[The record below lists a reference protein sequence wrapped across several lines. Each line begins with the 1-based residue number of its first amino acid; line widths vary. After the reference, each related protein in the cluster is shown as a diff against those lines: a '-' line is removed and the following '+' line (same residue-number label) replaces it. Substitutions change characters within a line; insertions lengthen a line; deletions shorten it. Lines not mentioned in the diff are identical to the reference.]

1 MSGVSARTSLSPRG
15 EPGGLVARNRELAHL
30 DHLLWKAR
38 AGSGSAVV
46 LRGEPGV
53 GKSALL
59 EATVARASDFG
70 IVQLRGTALDDTAG
84 LPREWPTQVL
94 DLLSAQEG
102 RGLAEIGEDRSDRPG
117 QPTVPSR
124 LQAATTDALRSLFG
138 AVQTPTLVTVD
149 DCQLLPPW
157 FPVALGQAVTTT
169 LADAPVALVLAW
181 RDTPH
186 MPTLEIGLP
195 QVPEHRL
202 EGLNHQ
208 QAASLLR
215 QAHGQVPIER
225 VLNALLAATAGNP
238 AALLEAVGRLGAEQL
253 NGWRPLPEPLPMG
266 ELLAAAFSERLSDL
280 SLDIR
285 KSVAAAAAGRLPVS
299 VLDAALSTLGL
310 GIEALRPA
318 QKAGILSIR
327 GDRLDFAHPLVRA
340 AAFSQMSDTFR
351 SEVHSAISE
360 AFNARGNV
368 EQSAFF
374 AGQRARRDE
383 SVARLYSQSAR
394 IALDRGDPEAAAR
407 HEELASDFGA
417 SDDASALHL
426 SRAAALWITVGEVGR
441 ARVCVDRAAGLAS
454 SLRIDADVR
463 YQGARARLAGDLGA
477 EVADEMLV
485 AAKLCESDTPYRAVL
500 MLVDT
505 VACKLMNGCSDD
517 SGGVAERALELSRA
531 VSSHAEALAQA
542 TLGTVRVFE
551 GARAA
556 TEQDVDIVAATSLLI
571 GQIQQFPA
579 SPQLAFVI
587 GAGLLQ
593 VGMTEQALRWARW
606 IEDCSDTVGDRALV
620 AVPALLRA
628 TAAVSSGQLADA
640 IRDAG
645 AAAEFSERS
654 GQRTLLARALGILTE
669 AHGAHG
675 AYDSGFECAAK
686 LFGLPG
692 EMGRAPRVQAL
703 TTLAG
708 LELQRGRASSAFA
721 WLGAADDDAVP
732 QVGLQAAHPTHD
744 AVRAQWAPAAA
755 QVMLLG
761 RRRAQAGSLREV
773 VERARRDEAVH
784 RAWSPWIEGICTEDT
799 DEALELFATAAEAL
813 AGLPLLAA
821 QVELCSGVR
830 LGEAG
835 RREAGR
841 ERVLGALNAF
851 DHMGAQGWV
860 ELAERELAL
869 LPDDGS
875 GSSSGRLD
883 ELETFDLGD
892 TAFATV
898 RPASRSEEAP
908 WEISVLGGFS
918 VHRFGQ
924 PVSLPLSLAAQGLKI
939 VTINQRIPV
948 DELVELLWPEAG
960 PGVGTRRL
968 RNVLWRVRAA
978 SGELLVRDDN
988 FIRLADDAVTD
999 IAQFRR
1005 LAESALDRET
1015 EPDTAA
1021 RMARDALVLYRGEL
1035 LPGDRYADWAAGVRE
1050 SLARGHI
1057 QLLDLLLNDA
1067 LAHQH
1072 IQEALA
1078 LLERLIEADPYEEHH
1093 YVQAAELEVQTGNR
1107 RRAIYTLDRAQ
1118 RTLSELGVPPS
1129 RGLLA
1134 VRSTL
1139 VSD

>member
-1 MSGVSARTSLSPRG
+1 
-15 EPGGLVARNRELAHL
+15 VARNRELAHL

-59 EATVARASDFG
+59 EATVARAGDFG
-70 IVQLRGTALDDTAG
+70 SIQLRGTALGETTG
-84 LPREWPTQVL
+84 LPREWPTPVVE
-94 DLLSAQEG
+94 LLGDQGS
-102 RGLAEIGEDRSDRPG
+102 RGLSELGEEGLGGPG
-117 QPTVPSR
+117 QALVPAR
-124 LQAATTDALRSLFG
+124 LQAAATEALRSLCTN
-138 AVQTPTLVTVD
+138 VQSPTLITID

-157 FPVALGQAVTTT
+157 FPVAIGQAVTTS
-169 LADAPVALVLAW
+169 LAEAPIALVMAW

-186 MPTLEIGLP
+186 MPTLELGLP

-202 EGLNHQ
+202 EGLSVQ
-208 QAASLLR
+208 QASTLLR

-225 VLNALLAATAGNP
+225 VLHALLAATGGNP
-238 AALLEAVGRLGAEQL
+238 AALLDAVARLGAEQL
-253 NGWRPLPEPLPMG
+253 HGWRPLPEPLPMG
-266 ELLAAAFSERLSDL
+266 ELLAAAFAERLADL

-299 VLDAALSTLGL
+299 VLDSTLETLGL

-318 QKAGILSIR
+318 QKAGILTIR

-340 AAFSQMSDTFR
+340 AAFQIMPEDFRRTVHAAIAESFSD
-351 SEVHSAISE
+351 
-360 AFNARGNV
+360 RGNV
-368 EQSAFF
+368 ELSAFF
-374 AGQRARRDE
+374 AGQRSGRDE

-407 HEELASDFGA
+407 HEELASDFGDT
-417 SDDASALHL
+417 DDASALHL
-426 SRAAALWITVGEVGR
+426 SRAASLWITVGEVGR
-441 ARVCVDRAAGLAS
+441 ARLCVDRAAGLAS

-463 YQGARARLAGDLGA
+463 YQGARARLAGDLSA

-485 AAKLCESDTPYRAVL
+485 AAKLCESETPYRAVL

-517 SGGVAERALELSRA
+517 SGGVAERALELSHA
-531 VSSHAEALAQA
+531 VSSHAEALAKA
-542 TLGTVRVFE
+542 TLGAVRIFE

-556 TEQDVDIVAATSLLI
+556 AEHDIDIMAATSLLI

-587 GAGLLQ
+587 GAALLQ

-628 TAAVSSGQLADA
+628 SAAVSVGQLADA
-640 IRDAG
+640 VRDAG

-654 GQRTLLARALGILTE
+654 GQRTLLARALGTLTE

-675 AYDSGFECAAK
+675 SYDSGFECAAK

-703 TTLAG
+703 TTLAS

-732 QVGLQAAHPTHD
+732 KVGLRAANPAHD
-744 AVRAQWAPAAA
+744 AVRAQSAPAAA
-755 QVMLLG
+755 VVMLLG
-761 RRRAQAGSLREV
+761 RRRAQATTLREV
-773 VERARRDEAVH
+773 VERARRDEGVH
-784 RAWSPWIEGICTEDT
+784 PAWSPWIEGICTEDP
-799 DEALELFATAAEAL
+799 DEASDLLRAAQEAL
-813 AGLPLLAA
+813 VGLPLLVAE
-821 QVELCSGVR
+821 VELCRGVR
-830 LGEAG
+830 LAEAG
-835 RREAGR
+835 RREVAR
-841 ERVLGALNAF
+841 EHVLAALTQF
-851 DHMGAQGWV
+851 ESLGAQGWV
-860 ELAERELAL
+860 ELAERELTL
-869 LPDDGS
+869 LPSDASGPEVLVRADGF
-875 GSSSGRLD
+875 
-883 ELETFDLGD
+883 ELSEAQFPTI
-892 TAFATV
+892 
-898 RPASRSEEAP
+898 RPATRSEEAP

-939 VTINQRIPV
+939 VTIHQRIPV

-1005 LAESALDRET
+1005 LTEQALDRET
-1015 EPDTAA
+1015 EPETAA

-1072 IQEALA
+1072 VQEALA

-1093 YVQAAELEVQTGNR
+1093 YVQAAELQVETGNR
-1107 RRAIYTLDRAQ
+1107 RRALYTLDRAQ

-1129 RGLLA
+1129 RGLLQ

>member
-1 MSGVSARTSLSPRG
+1 M
-15 EPGGLVARNRELAHL
+15 ARNRELAHL

-70 IVQLRGTALDDTAG
+70 IVQLRGTALEEPAG
-84 LPREWPTQVL
+84 LPREWPSQVL
-94 DLLSAQEG
+94 ELLGAHES
-102 RGLAEIGEDRSDRPG
+102 RGLSELGEEHGTRQSV
-117 QPTVPSR
+117 VPAR
-124 LQAATTDALRSLFG
+124 LQLATTEALRGLFG
-138 AVQTPTLVTVD
+138 SVQAPTLVTVD
-149 DCQLLPPW
+149 DCQLLPAW
-157 FPVALGQAVTTT
+157 FPVALGQAVTTS

-195 QVPEHRL
+195 QIPEHRL

-215 QAHGQVPIER
+215 QAHGHVPIER

-253 NGWRPLPEPLPMG
+253 NGWRPLPEPLPMSD
-266 ELLAAAFSERLSDL
+266 LLAAAFSERLSDL
-280 SLDIR
+280 SVDIR
-285 KSVAAAAAGRLPVS
+285 QSVAAAAAGRLPVS
-299 VLDAALSTLGL
+299 VLDSALSQLGL

-340 AAFSQMSDTFR
+340 AAFAQMPADFR
-351 SEVHSAISE
+351 AAVHAAIAE
-360 AFNARGNV
+360 AFSARGNV
-368 EQSAFF
+368 ELSAFF
-374 AGQRARRDE
+374 AGQMPRRDE
-383 SVARLYSQSAR
+383 AVARLYSQSAR

-417 SDDASALHL
+417 TDDASALHL

-454 SLRIDADVR
+454 SVRIDADVR
-463 YQGARARLAGDLGA
+463 YQGARARLAGDLSA

-505 VACKLMNGCSDD
+505 VACKLLNGCSDD

-531 VSSHAEALAQA
+531 VSSHAEALAKA

-556 TEQDVDIVAATSLLI
+556 AEHDIDIVAATSLLI

-628 TAAVSSGQLADA
+628 AAAVSAGQLADA

-645 AAAEFSERS
+645 AAAEFSERA
-654 GQRTLLARALGILTE
+654 GQRTLLARALGTLTE
-669 AHGAHG
+669 AHGAQG
-675 AYDSGFECAAK
+675 SYDSGFECAAK

-703 TTLAG
+703 TTLAS

-721 WLGAADDDAVP
+721 WLGAADDDGVP
-732 QVGLQAAHPTHD
+732 KVGLQAANPTHD
-744 AVRAQWAPAAA
+744 AVRAQFAPAAA

-761 RRRAQAGSLREV
+761 RRRAQAGTLREV
-773 VERARRDEAVH
+773 VERARRDDAVH
-784 RAWSPWIEGICTEDT
+784 RAWSPWIEGICTEDA
-799 DEALELFATAAEAL
+799 DEATELFAAAQEAL

-821 QVELCSGVR
+821 EVELCSGVR
-830 LGEAG
+830 LAEAG

-841 ERVLGALNAF
+841 ERVLGALGKF
-851 DHMGAQGWV
+851 DHLGAQGWV
-860 ELAERELAL
+860 ELAERELTL
-869 LPDDGS
+869 LPTDAGGGGAD
-875 GSSSGRLD
+875 RL
-883 ELETFDLGD
+883 EETETFELGNPP
-892 TAFATV
+892 FATV
-898 RPASRSEEAP
+898 RPGSRSEEAP
-908 WEISVLGGFS
+908 WEINVLGGFS
-918 VHRFGQ
+918 VQRFGR

-1005 LAESALDRET
+1005 LAEQALDRET
-1015 EPDTAA
+1015 EPETAA

-1067 LAHQH
+1067 LTHQH

-1129 RGLLA
+1129 RGFLA

>member
-1 MSGVSARTSLSPRG
+1 MAGVSARSALSPRG

-70 IVQLRGTALDDTAG
+70 IVQLRGTALDDAAG

-102 RGLAEIGEDRSDRPG
+102 RGLAELGDDRRDGVG
-117 QPTVPSR
+117 QSIVPAR

-169 LADAPVALVLAW
+169 LAAAPVALVLAW

-215 QAHGQVPIER
+215 QAHGHVPIER

-310 GIEALRPA
+310 GVEALRPA

-340 AAFSQMSDTFR
+340 AAFSQMSDGFR
-351 SEVHSAISE
+351 AEVHSAISE
-360 AFNARGNV
+360 AFSARGNV

-374 AGQRARRDE
+374 AGQRVRRDE
-383 SVARLYSQSAR
+383 SVARLYSQAR
-394 IALDRGDPEAAAR
+394 AHRARPRRPRGGGPR
-407 HEELASDFGA
+407 RGA
-417 SDDASALHL
+417 GVGLRRQRRRRAALHL

-441 ARVCVDRAAGLAS
+441 ARICVDRAAGLAS
-454 SLRIDADVR
+454 SVRIDADVR
-463 YQGARARLAGDLGA
+463 YQGARARLAGDLSA

-505 VACKLMNGCSDD
+505 VACKLLNGCSDD

-531 VSSHAEALAQA
+531 VSSHAEALAKA

-556 TEQDVDIVAATSLLI
+556 AEHDVDIVASTSLLI

-593 VGMTEQALRWARW
+593 IGMTEQALRWARW

-628 TAAVSSGQLADA
+628 TASVSAGQLADA

-703 TTLAG
+703 TTLAS

-732 QVGLQAAHPTHD
+732 KVGLRAAHPTHD

-761 RRRAQAGSLREV
+761 RRRAQARSLREV

-830 LGEAG
+830 LAEAG
-835 RREAGR
+835 RPRGGPRAR
-841 ERVLGALNAF
+841 ARPRSAPSTPWARR
-851 DHMGAQGWV
+851 A
-860 ELAERELAL
+860 
-869 LPDDGS
+869 
-875 GSSSGRLD
+875 GSSWPSASWRCSRPTARDRRATGSTSPTPTSSATPPSPRCGRPR
-883 ELETFDLGD
+883 
-892 TAFATV
+892 ARKR
-898 RPASRSEEAP
+898 RPGRSASSAASRS
-908 WEISVLGGFS
+908 
-918 VHRFGQ
+918 
-924 PVSLPLSLAAQGLKI
+924 
-939 VTINQRIPV
+939 T
-948 DELVELLWPEAG
+948 
-960 PGVGTRRL
+960 
-968 RNVLWRVRAA
+968 A
-978 SGELLVRDDN
+978 S
-988 FIRLADDAVTD
+988 A
-999 IAQFRR
+999 
-1005 LAESALDRET
+1005 S
-1015 EPDTAA
+1015 P
-1021 RMARDALVLYRGEL
+1021 
-1035 LPGDRYADWAAGVRE
+1035 
-1050 SLARGHI
+1050 S
-1057 QLLDLLLNDA
+1057 
-1067 LAHQH
+1067 
-1072 IQEALA
+1072 
-1078 LLERLIEADPYEEHH
+1078 
-1093 YVQAAELEVQTGNR
+1093 
-1107 RRAIYTLDRAQ
+1107 
-1118 RTLSELGVPPS
+1118 PS
-1129 RGLLA
+1129 RSAWPLRG
-1134 VRSTL
+1134 
-1139 VSD
+1139 

>member
-1 MSGVSARTSLSPRG
+1 MVGASARTGLAPRG

-59 EATVARASDFG
+59 EATVARAGDFG
-70 IVQLRGTALDDTAG
+70 VVQLRGTALENPSG
-84 LPREWPTQVL
+84 LPREWPSQVL
-94 DLLSAQEG
+94 ELLGAHES
-102 RGLAEIGEDRSDRPG
+102 RGLSELGEEGPARSV
-117 QPTVPSR
+117 VPAR
-124 LQAATTDALRSLFG
+124 LQLATTEALRSLFG
-138 AVQTPTLVTVD
+138 GVPSPTLITVD
-149 DCQLLPPW
+149 DCQLLPAW
-157 FPVALGQAVTTT
+157 FPAALGQAVTTS
-169 LADAPVALVLAW
+169 LAEAPVALVLAW

-215 QAHGQVPIER
+215 QAHGQVPTER
-225 VLNALLAATAGNP
+225 VLNALLAATGGNP
-238 AALLEAVGRLGAEQL
+238 AGLLEATGRLGAEQRS
-253 NGWRPLPEPLPMG
+253 GWRPLPEPLPMSDA
-266 ELLAAAFSERLSDL
+266 LAGAFSERLSDL
-280 SLDIR
+280 AGDIR
-285 KSVAAAAAGRLPVS
+285 QAVAAAAAGRLPVS
-299 VLDAALSTLGL
+299 VLDSTLATLGL
-310 GIEALRPA
+310 GLEALRPA
-318 QKAGILSIR
+318 QKAGILTIR
-327 GDRLDFAHPLVRA
+327 GERLDFAHPLVRA
-340 AAFSQMSDTFR
+340 AAFAQMPADFR
-351 SEVHSAISE
+351 AAVHAAISE
-360 AFNARGNV
+360 AYAARGNV
-368 EQSAFF
+368 ELSAFF
-374 AGQRARRDE
+374 AGQEPRRDE
-383 SVARLYSQSAR
+383 SVARLYTQSAR
-394 IALDRGDPEAAAR
+394 IALDRGDPETAAR

-417 SDDASALHL
+417 TDDASALHL

-463 YQGARARLAGDLGA
+463 YQGARARLAGDLSA

-485 AAKLCESDTPYRAVL
+485 AAKLCEADTPYRAVL

-505 VACKLMNGCSDD
+505 VACKLLNGCSDD

-556 TEQDVDIVAATSLLI
+556 AEQDIDIVAATSLLI

-593 VGMTEQALRWARW
+593 VGMTEQAQRWARW

-628 TAAVSSGQLADA
+628 TAAVGAGQLADA

-645 AAAEFSERS
+645 AAAEFSERA

-669 AHGAHG
+669 AHGAQG
-675 AYDSGFECAAK
+675 SYDSGFECAAR

-703 TTLAG
+703 TALAG

-732 QVGLQAAHPTHD
+732 AVGLQAAHPTHD

-755 QVMLLG
+755 EIMLLG

-784 RAWSPWIEGICTEDT
+784 PAWSPWIEGICTEDP
-799 DEALELFATAAEAL
+799 DEATDLLATAQVAL
-813 AGLPLLAA
+813 AGQPLLAA
-821 QVELCSGVR
+821 DVELCCGVR

-835 RREAGR
+835 RLEAGR
-841 ERVLGALNAF
+841 EHVLNALSEF
-851 DHMGAQGWV
+851 EHLGAQGRV
-860 ELAERELAL
+860 ELAERELAH
-869 LPDDGS
+869 LPGDGS
-875 GSSSGRLD
+875 VAGASADDASLD
-883 ELETFDLGD
+883 TGAP
-892 TAFATV
+892 AFATV
-898 RPASRSEEAP
+898 RPASHSEEAP
-908 WEISVLGGFS
+908 WEISVLGGFA

-988 FIRLADDAVTD
+988 FIRLADDAVSD

-1005 LAESALDRET
+1005 LAEQALDRET
-1015 EPDTAA
+1015 EPETAA

-1072 IQEALA
+1072 LQEALA

-1093 YVQAAELEVQTGNR
+1093 YVQAAELQVQAGNR
-1107 RRAIYTLDRAQ
+1107 RRALYTLDRAQ
-1118 RTLSELGVPPS
+1118 RTLSELGVAPS
-1129 RGLLA
+1129 RGLLQ

-1139 VSD
+1139 AAD